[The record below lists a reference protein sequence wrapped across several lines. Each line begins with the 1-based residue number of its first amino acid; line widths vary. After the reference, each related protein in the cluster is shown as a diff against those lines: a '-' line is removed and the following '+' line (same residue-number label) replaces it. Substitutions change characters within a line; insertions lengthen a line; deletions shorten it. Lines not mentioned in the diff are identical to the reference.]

1 MTMRS
6 ILEDSCIGL
15 LILSVSGIAYA
26 DFVPLPEPGVLELAG
41 IGAVAA
47 IVAKLMRRR
56 K

>member
-1 MTMRS
+1 MRS
-6 ILEDSCIGL
+6 ILGNACIGL
-15 LILSVSGIAYA
+15 LILSVTGAAYA

-47 IVAKLMRRR
+47 IVVKLARRR